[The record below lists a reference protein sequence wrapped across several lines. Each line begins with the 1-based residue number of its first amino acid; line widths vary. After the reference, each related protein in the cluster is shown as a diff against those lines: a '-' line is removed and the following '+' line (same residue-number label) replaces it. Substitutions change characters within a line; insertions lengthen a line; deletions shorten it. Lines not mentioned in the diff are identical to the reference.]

1 MREVY
6 LRAVDRKIQKDTAHA
21 EWYSANGER
30 VLTRMLD
37 ALVPASEPDSGPWGE
52 RDEQALWLLCRTLLG
67 RIEAVLLALDASAR
81 VCGRGGGGGRTAR
94 RRSLGEARQR
104 RPRQDA

>member
-37 ALVPASEPDSGPWGE
+37 YMLGGEIPEDSGPWGE
-52 RDEQALWLLCRTLLG
+52 RDEQALWLLGNLLLN
-67 RIEAVLLALDASAR
+67 EACNTTVEGQKASM
-81 VCGRGGGGGRTAR
+81 
-94 RRSLGEARQR
+94 LG
-104 RPRQDA
+104 

>member
-37 ALVPASEPDSGPWGE
+37 YMLGGEIPEDSGPWGE
-52 RDEQALWLLCRTLLG
+52 RDEQALWTPYGL
-67 RIEAVLLALDASAR
+67 
-81 VCGRGGGGGRTAR
+81 
-94 RRSLGEARQR
+94 RSLSAADRFYL
-104 RPRQDA
+104 RPNAPGDAP